1 MLKTKIYEKV
11 KNIRKYQSLLLMMLP
26 GMVFLV
32 IFAYVPMYG
41 LTIAFKDYKFSLG
54 ILGSPW
60 VGLKYFEQ
68 IFSFTAGIGP
78 AVLNTILIST
88 LSMIFGFPAP
98 IIFALLLNEIQ
109 FTKLKKL
116 CQTIS
121 YLPHFLSWVVV
132 SIFVISIFSIDKG
145 IVNTILRMLGF
156 QSVTFL
162 YDVNWWLFIIV
173 FSNIWKGVG
182 WGSVIY
188 LAAIAGVNVELYDS
202 AMVDGASRF
211 QRAIHIT
218 LPGITPAVAI
228 LLILSASSLFS
239 SNFEQIFNL
248 MNTAVFDR
256 ANVIDTYIF
265 YKGIQNFQ
273 FSLTTAL
280 GLIRNVIALSLV
292 VVTNMIARR
301 ITDYA
306 IW

>member
-1 MLKTKIYEKV
+1 
-11 KNIRKYQSLLLMMLP
+11 
-26 GMVFLV
+26 
-32 IFAYVPMYG
+32 
-41 LTIAFKDYKFSLG
+41 
-54 ILGSPW
+54 
-60 VGLKYFEQ
+60 
-68 IFSFTAGIGP
+68 
-78 AVLNTILIST
+78 
-88 LSMIFGFPAP
+88 MIFGFPAP